1 MSRKIFLG
9 IVLYILS
16 IQISVGQSF
25 ENTCDEKEI
34 HEICEALNYQIQ
46 QDLNVA
52 KVISQK
58 LQDIIK
64 GCRQVSD
71 STYAKYVITLS
82 SFFREIERIDKAD
95 SLHLIASQKL
105 NDRSHSHYQVLLE
118 FNNVL
123 FQKKDYQTIDSISNL
138 CDIYFKEIDS
148 TSYFKNLVMIGKVRY
163 YTAQE
168 DESIDHLL
176 NALRYFEGKEN
187 KKMLAQVQNELGLNY
202 RGQAINTKNFDQLD
216 KALKYFKKA
225 LKINE
230 ELKDQISVL
239 KNLQNIVG
247 TFGMNQQIDSS
258 KVYIKKA
265 LQIAKNTNSKK
276 YQKYISVDYGSVLL
290 SEKRYSEALIQY
302 LKAENLFGDDYPPG
316 TKLNIGMTYEA
327 LGQYEEALR
336 YLNESRENAIR
347 SNYRRLEEAAQ
358 KSIINVY
365 TKRKDY
371 KSAYEFQLQ
380 RQYLRDSIINE
391 EKVKSIAALETKY
404 ESEKKEQE
412 ILLLKKDQELKRA
425 LIDKQGSLLLGGGFG
440 ILGCMFGFFYL
451 IRARRKEQELLQKD
465 IALLKKENKEWSEK
479 VQRYRATK
487 QKIAIRQDDVI
498 KINGVGPIIPLV
510 DLKYVQSHGNYVKIF
525 TKAAE
530 KPILLRYPL
539 SKFLEEYL
547 PLNLFARINNRT
559 VINLNYIIRKK
570 AAAIYIQDNGKEK
583 EFKVGRTFKENFQ
596 AKYDE
601 LPDSNKNVF

>member
-16 IQISVGQSF
+16 IPISLGQSI
-25 ENTCDEKEI
+25 EDNCDEKEI
-34 HEICEALNYQIQ
+34 HEICEVLNYQTK
-46 QDLNVA
+46 QDLNSA
-52 KVISQK
+52 KVISSK

-64 GCRQVSD
+64 ACRQVSD

-105 NDRSHSHYQVLLE
+105 NDHSHSYYQVLLE

-123 FQKKDYQTIDSISNL
+123 FQKRDYQTIDSIANL

-148 TSYFKNLVMIGKVRY
+148 MSYFKNLVMIGKVRY
-163 YTAQE
+163 YTAKE
-168 DESIDHLL
+168 DESVDHLL
-176 NALRYFEGKEN
+176 SALKYFERKDN
-187 KKMLAQVQNELGLNY
+187 KKMMAQIQNELGLNY

-216 KALKYFKKA
+216 IALKHFRKA
-225 LKINE
+225 LKINVDF
-230 ELKDQISVL
+230 KNQIGVL
-239 KNLQNIVG
+239 KNLQNIAG

-265 LQIAKNTNSKK
+265 LQIAENTNSKK

-290 SEKRYSEALIQY
+290 SEKRYNEALIQY
-302 LKAENLFGDDYPPG
+302 LKAEELFGDDYPPG

-336 YLNESRENAIR
+336 YLNESKENAIR
-347 SNYRRLEEAAQ
+347 SNHRRLEEAAQ
-358 KSIINVY
+358 KSIIKVY

-371 KSAYEFQLQ
+371 KSAYELQLQ

-391 EKVKSIAALETKY
+391 EKVKSIAVLETKY

-440 ILGCMFGFFYL
+440 ILGCWFGLFYL

-465 IALLKKENKEWSEK
+465 IALLKKENKEWFEK

-547 PLNLFARINNRT
+547 PLNLFVRINNRT

-570 AAAIYIQDNGKEK
+570 AAAIYIQDNGMEK
-583 EFKVGRTFKENFQ
+583 EFKVGRTYKENFQ

-601 LPDSNKNVF
+601 LPDSDKNVS